1 MVRMARYKSWWLFAA
16 AAAVAA
22 TAAAIIIGHFGAA
35 GETEVTEI

>member
-16 AAAVAA
+16 AAV